1 MATKNRSINPHL
13 PPPSP
18 PWLHFSPAS
27 PPASSSSLRSFFR
40 SRAPPRGAGL
50 RCSCV
55 LPGLRAHTALPMPDN
70 RERQAA
76 IGFTPPGGES
86 GLVLFPA
93 ARAVPTLTHGT
104 LGRPKVKDCGDR
116 RVRDGGPKGWTERG
130 SGTSGRK
137 RRDRERKGRVG
148 GTRRTASP
156 RRLPCARL
164 RGRSQQLGRHRGYGT
179 FTLYWFPPG
188 PLSSEVRSGD
198 WGLQKLP
205 RGVLAAAP
213 RACVASPPP

>member
-1 MATKNRSINPHL
+1 MAPSASAAAATKNRSINPHL

-27 PPASSSSLRSFFR
+27 PPASSSSLLSFFR

-55 LPGLRAHTALPMPDN
+55 LPGLRAHTALPISDN

-86 GLVLFPA
+86 GLVLFP
-93 ARAVPTLTHGT
+93 RLAVPTLTHGT

-116 RVRDGGPKGWTERG
+116 RVQEGGPKGWTERG

-137 RRDRERKGRVG
+137 GETERERPREKGAG
-148 GTRRTASP
+148 GRDEAN
-156 RRLPCARL
+156 RLP
-164 RGRSQQLGRHRGYGT
+164 
-179 FTLYWFPPG
+179 
-188 PLSSEVRSGD
+188 
-198 WGLQKLP
+198 
-205 RGVLAAAP
+205 
-213 RACVASPPP
+213 SPPPGRTTPGPFAATRPPPRLRHIHSLLVPSRTPLQ